1 VFAEIITR
9 CAWIMDATAKRW
21 LDDEETWDDFD
32 WNLRTGLTKDPTKV
46 ADGAFWAYLHRPDE
60 FAAELESVG
69 LRDVELRAVECFAW
83 LLDDLPGRMADPA
96 DLLRAVR
103 LTEREPSMLG
113 ASPHVIGSARRP

>member
-1 VFAEIITR
+1 
-9 CAWIMDATAKRW
+9 
-21 LDDEETWDDFD
+21 
-32 WNLRTGLTKDPTKV
+32 
-46 ADGAFWAYLHRPDE
+46 
-60 FAAELESVG
+60 VG

-113 ASPHVIGSARRP
+113 ASRT